1 MAKNLA
7 RWQKDFAEK
16 GLVIIDIDDGEAD
29 TLEALR
35 KHVEKGKTAYPT
47 LWDKDSKN
55 VEKYGVQGFPASY
68 LVGVDGKV
76 IWEGFAPA
84 KIKEV
89 EDLLKK
95 ELAKIKKEDLDKW
108 KKEEEE

>member
-29 TLEALR
+29 TLEVLR
-35 KHVEKGKTAYPT
+35 AHVEKGKTAYAT
-47 LWDKDSKN
+47 LWDKASKN

-84 KIKEV
+84 KVKEV
-89 EDLLKK
+89 EELLKK
-95 ELAKIKKEDLDKW
+95 ELAKIKKEDLEKW
-108 KKEEEE
+108 KEEKK